1 MAKKNKG
8 IGILFM
14 LFFSSSLAL
23 AQEENLY
30 AVFFTDKENSTY
42 SVNAPEAFLSEK
54 AIARR
59 AKQEIEV
66 VAEDLPVNETYL
78 QAVSEAGGRVLFP
91 LKWNNAC
98 VVSCT
103 DAVLQGISQLDV
115 VSETRYL
122 GPLDSQNS
130 MAAYGGTKSY
140 RYGVAANSL
149 KNENQLNLLGI
160 PRMHEQA
167 FKGEGMIVAVFDG
180 GFSGVDQIEPFS
192 HLFTENLLVAARNFT
207 APSQSIYQYSDHG
220 TRVLSTL
227 TAQIRDEYQ
236 GIVPEAQIVLCVTE
250 VVRSEYRVEEYY
262 WQRAAEFSDSL
273 GVDVINS
280 SLGYNLFDDDQMNY
294 TYEQMN
300 GTTSVIAQAAD
311 WAFSKGMMVV
321 VSAGNEGANSW
332 KYITTPADAINVLA
346 VGSLNPDQSI
356 SSFSSW
362 GPSADNRVKPDVT
375 CIGGSTQLVNSSGS
389 ITSGNGTSF
398 ASPQIAGLVTG
409 LWQALPTLTAAELLQ
424 KVRETATASNDPNDR
439 IGYGIPTFSRVF
451 GDLINGLPEEV
462 FQGLVIYPNPL
473 NQDNLFLKIAPI
485 QVPEAEVMVV
495 NQEGKVLIQQPL
507 SFENGESELALPEL
521 GQGVYLI
528 RVQAGAQQWVQ
539 RLIKQ

>member
-8 IGILFM
+8 IGVLLFLM
-14 LFFSSSLAL
+14 FSSSAW

-30 AVFFTDKENSTY
+30 AVFFHDKANSAY
-42 SVNAPEAFLSEK
+42 SVASPEAFLSER

-59 AKQEIEV
+59 AKQQITV
-66 VAEDLPVNETYL
+66 VEQDLPVNETYV
-78 QAVSEAGGRVLFP
+78 QAVSEAGGRILFP
-91 LKWNNAC
+91 LKWSNAC

-103 DAVLQGISQLDV
+103 DAVLQGISQLEM

-149 KNENQLNLLGI
+149 KNETQLSLLGI

-167 FKGEGMIVAVFDG
+167 FKGEGMIVAIFDG
-180 GFSGVDQIEPFS
+180 GFSGVDNEAPFS
-192 HLFTENLLVAARNFT
+192 HLFTDNLLVAARNFT

-227 TAQIRDEYQ
+227 TAQIPDEYQ

-294 TYEQMN
+294 TYEQMD
-300 GTTSVIAQAAD
+300 GSTSTIAQAAD

-332 KYITTPADAINVLA
+332 KYITTPADAHDVLA
-346 VGSLNPDQSI
+346 VGSLNPDQGV

-375 CIGGSTQLVNSSGS
+375 CIGGSAQLVNSTGS

-409 LWQALPTLTAAELLQ
+409 LWQALPTLTAEELLQ
-424 KVRETATASNDPNDR
+424 KVRETATAANNPDDR

-451 GDLINGLPEEV
+451 GDLINGLPEEM
-462 FQGLVIYPNPL
+462 FKGLVIYPNPL
-473 NQDNLFLKIAPI
+473 NQDNLFLKIAPV
-485 QVPEAEVMVV
+485 QLPEAEVMVV
-495 NQEGKVLIQQPL
+495 NQEGKVMLQQAL

-521 GQGVYLI
+521 GQGIYLI
-528 RVQAGAQQWVQ
+528 RVQAGTQQWVQ